1 VKNGFLIRN
10 WIYFPLLPFAFSLG
24 YGSANAQSYPSH
36 PIRWVIPFSPGGPS
50 DIIGRVFANKLT
62 ETMGQQ
68 VIIDNR
74 GGASGIIACDLV
86 AHSTPDGYTMMQ
98 AGTSAMT
105 VNQHLHAKLPYNAER
120 DFRTVSELVAT
131 PNILVVH
138 ASVPARS
145 VKELVALAKGK
156 PGQITFAS
164 GGSGTANHLSS
175 ELFKYVAGLD
185 LVHVPFK
192 GTGPALTAVLSGQ
205 VQMMFSN
212 MLPAMPQVRA
222 GKLIGLATTS
232 AKRSPAAPDVP
243 TVAESGYP
251 GFEAESWH
259 GVVVPAGTP
268 APIVKR
274 LYTELKRI
282 TDDPTVKERFAADG
296 TMVVGS
302 TPEAF
307 AALVR
312 SESAKW
318 AKVIKA
324 AGIKAE

>member
-1 VKNGFLIRN
+1 MTRKPILKSFFLVSCA
-10 WIYFPLLPFAFSLG
+10 LCLG
-24 YGSANAQSYPSH
+24 CDGALAQSYPSH
-36 PIRWVIPFSPGGPS
+36 PIRWIIPFSPGGPS

-62 ETMGQQ
+62 EAMGQQ

-74 GGASGIIACDLV
+74 GGASGIIACEIV
-86 AHSTPDGYTMMQ
+86 ARSTPDGYTLMQ

-105 VNQHLHAKLPYNAER
+105 VNQHLHAKLPYSAER
-120 DFRTVSELVAT
+120 DFRSVTELVAT

-138 ASVPARS
+138 PGIPVNS
-145 VKELVALAKGK
+145 VKELVALAKSK

-175 ELFKYVAGLD
+175 ELFKHAAGLD

-192 GTGPALTAVLSGQ
+192 GTGPALTAVISGQ

-212 MLPAMPQVRA
+212 MLPAMPQVRG
-222 GKLIGLATTS
+222 GKLHGLAVTS

-274 LYTELKRI
+274 LYTELKRA
-282 TDDPTVKERFAADG
+282 TEDPTVKERFAADG
-296 TMVVGS
+296 TRVIGS
-302 TPEAF
+302 TPEEF
-307 AALVR
+307 TALVR
-312 SESAKW
+312 SEAAKW
-318 AKVIKA
+318 GKVIKT